1 MTYDPEFERLWKVW
15 PNHVAKLPAFKAWKK
30 HVSEDIREKLIDHVI
45 ERTRFDAQW
54 QKGYVPHLATFI
66 NQARWEDD
74 YKRVA
79 SARYH
84 PRYTEPEKE
93 LPAWQQKG
101 FNSAEDYE
109 RVRDGARDRA
119 LEELRMRGV
128 LH

>member
-30 HVSEDIREKLIDHVI
+30 HVPEDIREKLIDHVI

-93 LPAWQQKG
+93 LPAWQQRG
-101 FNSAEDYE
+101 FASEAAFEA
-109 RVRDGARDRA
+109 AREEGRA
-119 LEELRMRGV
+119 RMREDLKRAGL